1 MKNTGILLSLLVT
14 LSILPS
20 LGLTFAASAISIET
34 SQSVYEYGDHLIMII
49 NVSEITG
56 EDAFIFIAKTNF
68 AGVEAGM
75 GAKVGE
81 SGDYHLCDK
90 VPAERRSLLLQQ
102 PIYQEYNEFPSKFP
116 FDATIWK
123 PGTYVLELEY
133 LGDKSSTQFIIEDTG
148 KIALPFWIKDLAHMW
163 ITEPLVTDKDFAR
176 ALEYLIEKGIISIPY
191 TEPGTETVSSI
202 PEWVKN
208 NAEWWIEGKISDTEF
223 TLALQYLVK
232 TGIITVNSSN
242 V

>member
-1 MKNTGILLSLLVT
+1 MKIAGILLSSLIIMA
-14 LSILPS
+14 ILPS
-20 LGLTFAASAISIET
+20 IGLTFAESAISIAT
-34 SQSVYEYGDHLIMII
+34 NQSVYEYGDHLVMII
-49 NVSEITG
+49 SVSEITG
-56 EDAFIFIAKTNF
+56 DDASIYIT
-68 AGVEAGM
+68 
-75 GAKVGE
+75 
-81 SGDYHLCDK
+81 D
-90 VPAERRSLLLQQ
+90 PTERRSLLLQQ
-102 PIYQEYNEFPSKFP
+102 PISQEYTEFPSKFP

-223 TLALQYLVK
+223 ATALQYLVK
-232 TGIITVNSSN
+232 TGIITVNLSN

>member
-1 MKNTGILLSLLVT
+1 MKIAGILLSLLVI
-14 LSILPS
+14 LSILS
-20 LGLTFAASAISIET
+20 SIDLAFAAPSISIET
-34 SQSVYEYGDHLIMII
+34 SQSVYEYGDRLVMII
-49 NVSEITG
+49 NVSEITE
-56 EDAFIFIAKTNF
+56 EDGYIYIT
-68 AGVEAGM
+68 
-75 GAKVGE
+75 
-81 SGDYHLCDK
+81 D
-90 VPAERRSLLLQQ
+90 PAERKSLLLQQ
-102 PIYQEYNEFPSKFP
+102 PISQEHTEFPSKFP

-223 TLALQYLVK
+223 ALALQYLVK
-232 TGIITVNSSN
+232 AGIITVNLSN

>member
-1 MKNTGILLSLLVT
+1 MKIAGIT
-14 LSILPS
+14 LSSLIIMAILPGIGYS
-20 LGLTFAASAISIET
+20 FAESTISIT
-34 SQSVYEYGDHLIMII
+34 TNQSVYEYGDHLVMII
-49 NVSEITG
+49 SVSEITG
-56 EDAFIFIAKTNF
+56 DDASIYIT
-68 AGVEAGM
+68 
-75 GAKVGE
+75 
-81 SGDYHLCDK
+81 D
-90 VPAERRSLLLQQ
+90 PTERRSLLLQQ
-102 PIYQEYNEFPSKFP
+102 PISQEYTEFPSKFP

-133 LGDKSSTQFIIEDTG
+133 LGDKSSTQFIIEETG

-176 ALEYLIEKGIISIPY
+176 ALEYLIEKEIISIPY

-223 TLALQYLVK
+223 ALALQYLVK
-232 TGIITVNSSN
+232 TGIITVNLTS

>member
-1 MKNTGILLSLLVT
+1 MKIAGILLSSLIIMA
-14 LSILPS
+14 ILPS
-20 LGLTFAASAISIET
+20 IGLTFAESAVSIET
-34 SQSVYEYGDHLIMII
+34 SQSTYEYGDHLVMII
-49 NVSEITG
+49 SVSEITG
-56 EDAFIFIAKTNF
+56 DDASIYIT
-68 AGVEAGM
+68 
-75 GAKVGE
+75 
-81 SGDYHLCDK
+81 D
-90 VPAERRSLLLQQ
+90 PTERRSLLLQQ
-102 PIYQEYNEFPSKFP
+102 PIYQEYTEYPSKYP

-148 KIALPFWIKDLAHMW
+148 NIALPFWIKDLAHMW

-191 TEPGTETVSSI
+191 TESGTETVSSI

-223 TLALQYLVK
+223 ALALQYLVK
-232 TGIITVNSSN
+232 AGIITVNLSN

>member
-1 MKNTGILLSLLVT
+1 MKIAGMMLSLLVILLI
-14 LSILPS
+14 LSSIDLA
-20 LGLTFAASAISIET
+20 FAAPSISIET
-34 SQSVYEYGDHLIMII
+34 SQSIYEYGDHLVMII

-56 EDAFIFIAKTNF
+56 EDVSIFIT
-68 AGVEAGM
+68 
-75 GAKVGE
+75 
-81 SGDYHLCDK
+81 D
-90 VPAERRSLLLQQ
+90 PTERRSLLLQQ
-102 PIYQEYNEFPSKFP
+102 PISQEHTEFPSKFP

-191 TEPGTETVSSI
+191 TEPGTETISSI

-232 TGIITVNSSN
+232 TGIITVNLTS

>member
-1 MKNTGILLSLLVT
+1 MKIAGILLST
-14 LSILPS
+14 LIIMAILPGIGYS
-20 LGLTFAASAISIET
+20 LAESAISIT
-34 SQSVYEYGDHLIMII
+34 TNQSVYEYGDHLVMIV

-56 EDAFIFIAKTNF
+56 DDASIYIIDST
-68 AGVEAGM
+68 
-75 GAKVGE
+75 
-81 SGDYHLCDK
+81 
-90 VPAERRSLLLQQ
+90 ERRSLLLQQ
-102 PIYQEYNEFPSKFP
+102 VISQEYAEFPSKFP

-133 LGDKSSTQFIIEDTG
+133 SGDKSSTQFIIEDTG

-223 TLALQYLVK
+223 ALALQYLVK
-232 TGIITVNSSN
+232 TGIITVNLPN

>member
-1 MKNTGILLSLLVT
+1 MKIAGILLSSLIIMA
-14 LSILPS
+14 ILPS
-20 LGLTFAASAISIET
+20 IGLTFAESAISIAT
-34 SQSVYEYGDHLIMII
+34 NQSVYEYGDHLVMII

-56 EDAFIFIAKTNF
+56 EDVSIFIT
-68 AGVEAGM
+68 
-75 GAKVGE
+75 
-81 SGDYHLCDK
+81 D
-90 VPAERRSLLLQQ
+90 PTERRSLLLQQ
-102 PIYQEYNEFPSKFP
+102 PISQEHTEFPSKFP

-133 LGDKSSTQFIIEDTG
+133 LGDKSSTRFIIEDTG

-223 TLALQYLVK
+223 ALALQYLVK
-232 TGIITVNSSN
+232 AGIITVNLSN

>member
-1 MKNTGILLSLLVT
+1 MKIAGILLSSLIIMA
-14 LSILPS
+14 ILPS
-20 LGLTFAASAISIET
+20 IGLTFAESATSIAT
-34 SQSVYEYGDHLIMII
+34 NQSVYEYGDHLVMII
-49 NVSEITG
+49 NVSKITG
-56 EDAFIFIAKTNF
+56 DDASIYIT
-68 AGVEAGM
+68 
-75 GAKVGE
+75 
-81 SGDYHLCDK
+81 D
-90 VPAERRSLLLQQ
+90 PTERRSLLLQQ
-102 PIYQEYNEFPSKFP
+102 PISQEYTEFPSKFP

-133 LGDKSSTQFIIEDTG
+133 LGDKSSTQFIIKETG

-223 TLALQYLVK
+223 ALALQYLVK
-232 TGIITVNSSN
+232 AGIITVNLSN

>member
-1 MKNTGILLSLLVT
+1 MKIAGILLSLLIIIV
-14 LSILPS
+14 ILPS
-20 LGLTFAASAISIET
+20 IGLTFAESAISIAT
-34 SQSVYEYGDHLIMII
+34 NQSVYEYGDHLLMMIS
-49 NVSEITG
+49 VSEITG
-56 EDAFIFIAKTNF
+56 DDASIYIT
-68 AGVEAGM
+68 
-75 GAKVGE
+75 
-81 SGDYHLCDK
+81 D
-90 VPAERRSLLLQQ
+90 PTERRSLLLQQ
-102 PIYQEYNEFPSKFP
+102 PISQEYTEFPSKFP

-133 LGDKSSTQFIIEDTG
+133 LGDKSSIQFIIEETG

-176 ALEYLIEKGIISIPY
+176 ALEYLIDKGIISIPY

-223 TLALQYLVK
+223 ALALQYLVK
-232 TGIITVNSSN
+232 AGIITVNLSN

>member
-1 MKNTGILLSLLVT
+1 MV
-14 LSILPS
+14 ILPS
-20 LGLTFAASAISIET
+20 IGLTFAESAISIAT
-34 SQSVYEYGDHLIMII
+34 NQSVYEYGDHLVMII
-49 NVSEITG
+49 SVSEITG
-56 EDAFIFIAKTNF
+56 DDIFIYIT
-68 AGVEAGM
+68 
-75 GAKVGE
+75 
-81 SGDYHLCDK
+81 D
-90 VPAERRSLLLQQ
+90 PTERRSLLLQQ
-102 PIYQEYNEFPSKFP
+102 PIFQEYTEFPSKFP

-133 LGDKSSTQFIIEDTG
+133 LGDKSSTQFIIEETG

-176 ALEYLIEKGIISIPY
+176 ALEYLIEKEVISIPY

-223 TLALQYLVK
+223 ALALQYLVK
-232 TGIITVNSSN
+232 TGIITVNLSN

>member
-1 MKNTGILLSLLVT
+1 MKIAGILLSSLIVLA
-14 LSILPS
+14 ILPS
-20 LGLTFAASAISIET
+20 LGYSLAESTINIT
-34 SQSVYEYGDHLIMII
+34 TNQSVYEYGDHLVMII
-49 NVSEITG
+49 SVSEITG
-56 EDAFIFIAKTNF
+56 DDASIYIIDPT
-68 AGVEAGM
+68 
-75 GAKVGE
+75 
-81 SGDYHLCDK
+81 
-90 VPAERRSLLLQQ
+90 ERRSLLLQQ
-102 PIYQEYNEFPSKFP
+102 PISQEYTEFPSKFP

-133 LGDKSSTQFIIEDTG
+133 LGDKSSTQFIIEETG

-176 ALEYLIEKGIISIPY
+176 ALEYLIQKGIISIPY

-223 TLALQYLVK
+223 ALALQYLVK

>member
-1 MKNTGILLSLLVT
+1 MKIAGILLSSLIIMA
-14 LSILPS
+14 ILPS
-20 LGLTFAASAISIET
+20 IGLTFAESAISIT
-34 SQSVYEYGDHLIMII
+34 TNQSVYEYGDHLVMII
-49 NVSEITG
+49 SVSEITG
-56 EDAFIFIAKTNF
+56 DDVSIYIIDPT
-68 AGVEAGM
+68 
-75 GAKVGE
+75 
-81 SGDYHLCDK
+81 
-90 VPAERRSLLLQQ
+90 ERRSLLLQQ
-102 PIYQEYNEFPSKFP
+102 PISQEYTEFPSKFP

-223 TLALQYLVK
+223 ALALQYLVK
-232 TGIITVNSSN
+232 TGIITVNLSN

>member
-1 MKNTGILLSLLVT
+1 MKISWLLLSLLII

-20 LGLTFAASAISIET
+20 IGLTFAESAVSIET
-34 SQSVYEYGDHLIMII
+34 SQSTYGYGDYLVMII

-56 EDAFIFIAKTNF
+56 EDASIFIT
-68 AGVEAGM
+68 
-75 GAKVGE
+75 
-81 SGDYHLCDK
+81 DQT
-90 VPAERRSLLLQQ
+90 ERRSLLLQQ
-102 PIYQEYNEFPSKFP
+102 PIYQEYTEFPSKYP

-223 TLALQYLVK
+223 ALALQYLVK
-232 TGIITVNSSN
+232 AGIITVNLSN

>member
-1 MKNTGILLSLLVT
+1 MKIAGILLSSLIIMA
-14 LSILPS
+14 ILPS
-20 LGLTFAASAISIET
+20 IGLTFAESAISIAT
-34 SQSVYEYGDHLIMII
+34 NQSVYEYGDHLVMII
-49 NVSEITG
+49 SVSEITG
-56 EDAFIFIAKTNF
+56 DDVSIYIT
-68 AGVEAGM
+68 
-75 GAKVGE
+75 
-81 SGDYHLCDK
+81 D
-90 VPAERRSLLLQQ
+90 PTERRSLLLQQ
-102 PIYQEYNEFPSKFP
+102 PISQEYTEFPSKFP

-176 ALEYLIEKGIISIPY
+176 ALEYLIEKGIISLPY
-191 TEPGTETVSSI
+191 TEPGTETVPSI

-223 TLALQYLVK
+223 ALALQYLVK
-232 TGIITVNSSN
+232 TGIITVNLSN